1 MESQVK
7 NKRTSIVNLRLS
19 AEEKTL
25 WQHQAADAGL
35 TLADFLRQ
43 KTEGAASTKIEPRKK
58 RRPLKCIDADPK
70 LLHGLARLNS
80 NLNQLAKWANTFK
93 SAAEA
98 TEIIIALA
106 SLDEKIRD
114 YLPANVTEQL
124 NDS

>member
-7 NKRTSIVNLRLS
+7 TKRTSIVNLRLS
-19 AEEKTL
+19 AEEKAL

-43 KTEGAASTKIEPRKK
+43 KTEGAAPTKIEPRKK

-70 LLHGLARLNS
+70 LLHGIARLNS

-93 SAAEA
+93 SAVDAASVISEL
-98 TEIIIALA
+98 II
-106 SLDEKIRD
+106 LDENISN
-114 YLPANVTEQL
+114 YLPPELL
-124 NDS
+124 N